1 MLLNIANLSNILII
15 SKILMNDVVHEII
28 YRLEGVLVRNVW

>member
-15 SKILMNDVVHEII
+15 SKILMNAVVREII